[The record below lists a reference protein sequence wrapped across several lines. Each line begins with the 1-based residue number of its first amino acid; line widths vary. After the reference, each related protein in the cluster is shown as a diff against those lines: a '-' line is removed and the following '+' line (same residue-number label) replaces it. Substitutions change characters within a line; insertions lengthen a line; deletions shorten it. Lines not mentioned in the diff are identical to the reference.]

1 MYASLSPSLFSLPPS
16 VLPPPYSV
24 QTNQGTSLK
33 HTCLFTIV
41 HPIVAQLTTGLVI
54 QTSLVWFTAQ
64 QSPSM
69 GPDTTIA
76 IHLLCATTPKPP
88 ARMRYNTSRSKHNK
102 FDRIDVR
109 VHVCRYILCSSKRGV
124 GGFLASRIQTQIH
137 MYVHV
142 MYRECTLC
150 NIVMHQRQT
159 LYCLKVRI
167 IVAEDC
173 KIFRAKNYSV
183 LETFIVYTM
192 VNHYACTEKWIFGA
206 YTNNEGYNNNEISRF
221 TVPYYIQV
229 GIPQQVLTP
238 PGWLSSYNTTEHAT
252 HMRIK

>member
-1 MYASLSPSLFSLPPS
+1 MPFTYC
-16 VLPPPYSV
+16 V
-24 QTNQGTSLK
+24 QQHQNHLLE
-33 HTCLFTIV
+33 C
-41 HPIVAQLTTGLVI
+41 
-54 QTSLVWFTAQ
+54 
-64 QSPSM
+64 
-69 GPDTTIA
+69 DTTQ
-76 IHLLCATTPKPP
+76 AT
-88 ARMRYNTSRSKHNK
+88 KHNK

-109 VHVCRYILCSSKRGV
+109 VRVCRYILCSSKRGV

-173 KIFRAKNYSV
+173 KIFCAKNYSV

-192 VNHYACTEKWIFGA
+192 VNHYACT
-206 YTNNEGYNNNEISRF
+206 SRF